1 MSGRLIRMATAC
13 AQVEELLP
21 AYEDGDLAVD
31 EVRRLERHLQS
42 CTACRQ
48 VLADLRSSWEILG
61 AWKDLE
67 PAPAWRQDFW
77 RNLGRDE
84 ERRQGPWRFL
94 RDRRWAPLAT
104 AAVLALGFFAGT
116 HWQQNPVQPA
126 GMAASVVISRDVAEI
141 AMASASSPET
151 DSFPL
156 GEVEGP
162 FSAEILDEALS
173 SVQAP

>member
-1 MSGRLIRMATAC
+1 MATTC

-21 AYEDGDLAVD
+21 AYEDGDLSV
-31 EVRRLERHLQS
+31 EETRRLERHLQA
-42 CTACRQ
+42 CPPCRQ
-48 VLADLRSSWEILG
+48 GLADLRSSWERLG

-84 ERRQGPWRFL
+84 ERRRLGPWRFL
-94 RDRRWAPLAT
+94 RSRHWASAAM
-104 AAVLALGFFAGT
+104 AAVLALGFFTGT
-116 HWQQNPVQPA
+116 WWQGAPVQPT
-126 GMAASVVISRDVAEI
+126 GMAASVLISRDLAEI
-141 AMASASSPET
+141 ALASAEPQEAEP
-151 DSFPL
+151 FLL

-162 FSAEILDEALS
+162 FSPEILDEALS